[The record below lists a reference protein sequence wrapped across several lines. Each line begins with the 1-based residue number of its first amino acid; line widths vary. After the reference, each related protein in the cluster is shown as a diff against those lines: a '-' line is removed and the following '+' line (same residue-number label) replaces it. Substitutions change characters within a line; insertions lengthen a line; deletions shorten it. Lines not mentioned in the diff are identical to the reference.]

1 MIYEPRNKHI
11 AFVLPESFSKAEVTM
26 SCNTELFDPK
36 NFIRLNV
43 KPGDSS
49 RYLVSTEKLSKGIWK
64 VFLDWSDWEHWYHE
78 EMEIVV
84 K

>member
-1 MIYEPRNKHI
+1 MIYVPQNKYI

-26 SCNTELFDPK
+26 SCNSTTINPQ

-43 KPGDSS
+43 RPGDSA
-49 RYLVSTEKLSKGIWK
+49 RYVVSTEQLSQGTWK
-64 VFLDWSDWEHWYHE
+64 VFLDWSDWQHWYHE